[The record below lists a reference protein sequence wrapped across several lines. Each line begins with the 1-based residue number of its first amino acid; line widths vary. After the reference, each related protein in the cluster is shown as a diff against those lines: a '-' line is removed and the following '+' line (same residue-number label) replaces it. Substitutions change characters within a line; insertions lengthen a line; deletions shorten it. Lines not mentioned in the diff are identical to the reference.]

1 MWLVLVGL
9 LLTGLKLAGLTGV
22 AAWPWWVV
30 LAPYALAAAWWKFA
44 DSSGIT
50 QRDAMRRADELAA
63 QRREAQFEALGMRVP
78 GKGRRGAAPAPR
90 ASTDDVDAP
99 RNTP

>member
-1 MWLVLVGL
+1 MWLVLLGL

-22 AAWPWWVV
+22 AAWSWWIV

-50 QRDAMRRADELAA
+50 QRNAMRRADELAA
-63 QRREAQFEALGMRVP
+63 QRRDSQFEALGLRVP
-78 GKGRRGAAPAPR
+78 KASYCESRRCAANSSAR
-90 ASTDDVDAP
+90 IAV
-99 RNTP
+99 

>member
-22 AAWPWWVV
+22 ASWPWWVV

-50 QRDAMRRADELAA
+50 QRNAMRRADELAA
-63 QRREAQFEALGMRVP
+63 QRREAQFEALGLRMP
-78 GKGRRGAAPAPR
+78 GKGHKSSSAGTRP
-90 ASTDDVDAP
+90 STDDVDAP
-99 RNTP
+99 RNSP